1 MEEPGNQVRSAGIKA
16 RQLHEHREQCQAV
29 PALGKDARQG
39 AFGKI
44 RPGGGL
50 SGHWVYTWQNRLN
63 IPLGKS
69 KSSLRMG
76 RYSEFRA
83 CFC

>member
-16 RQLHEHREQCQAV
+16 RQLLEHREQCQAV
-29 PALGKDARQG
+29 PALGRDARQG

-50 SGHWVYTWQNRLN
+50 SGHWVYALQQ
-63 IPLGKS
+63 PLEYSAGEKQEQ
-69 KSSLRMG
+69 SSHGSL
-76 RYSEFRA
+76 F
-83 CFC
+83 

>member
-1 MEEPGNQVRSAGIKA
+1 MEELGNQVRSAGIKA
-16 RQLHEHREQCQAV
+16 HQLLEHREQLQAV

-50 SGHWVYTWQNRLN
+50 SGHWVYALQK
-63 IPLGKS
+63 PLEYSAGEKQEQ
-69 KSSLRMG
+69 SSHGSL
-76 RYSEFRA
+76 F
-83 CFC
+83 

>member
-16 RQLHEHREQCQAV
+16 RQLLEHREQHQAV
-29 PALGKDARQG
+29 PALGRDARQG

-63 IPLGKS
+63 APVGEKQEQFS
-69 KSSLRMG
+69 CGPSL
-76 RYSEFRA
+76 
-83 CFC
+83 

>member
-16 RQLHEHREQCQAV
+16 CQLLEHREQCQAV
-29 PALGKDARQG
+29 PALGRDARQG

-50 SGHWVYTWQNRLN
+50 SGHWV
-63 IPLGKS
+63 
-69 KSSLRMG
+69 
-76 RYSEFRA
+76 
-83 CFC
+83 